1 MNLVFPNL
9 SPAASAFLLGL
20 AHGKYDKDIAAID
33 QALSMASNFIPQAAL
48 AKEILDGLVEL
59 NKQSAPLAVQP
70 DGQGGFVP
78 TSNSHFDRK
87 TGNFLP

>member
-59 NKQSAPLAVQP
+59 NKQTAPTAVEP

-78 TSNSHFDRK
+78 TTNSHWNRQ
-87 TGNFLP
+87 TGEFIK

>member
-1 MNLVFPNL
+1 MNLVFKDL

-33 QALSMASNFIPQAAL
+33 QALSMASNFIPQAEI

-59 NKQSAPLAVQP
+59 NKATAPDAVVP
-70 DGQGGFVP
+70 DGHGGFVP
-78 TSNSHFDRK
+78 STNSKYDPK
-87 TGNFLP
+87 TGEFL